1 MMKEGHKHYSEKG
14 GHKERSDFW
23 KDVRKMIE
31 RSYKYSPNQNLNFAP
46 QSLPPEEAFNIRRG
60 MLRDPRDGRR

>member
-1 MMKEGHKHYSEKG
+1 MMKEGHRHYSEKG

-23 KDVRKMIE
+23 KDVKKVVNISPEALSIE
-31 RSYKYSPNQNLNFAP
+31 TAYL
-46 QSLPPEEAFNIRRG
+46 IRRS

>member
-1 MMKEGHKHYSEKG
+1 MKKEDHRHYSEKG

-23 KDVRKMIE
+23 KDIRKMVG
-31 RSYKYSPNQNLNFAP
+31 RSYRYLPNQDINLTP
-46 QSLPPEEAFNIRRG
+46 QPLPWEDAFNIRRS

>member
-1 MMKEGHKHYSEKG
+1 MMKEGHRHYSEKG

-23 KDVRKMIE
+23 KDVKKVVNLSPEALSIE
-31 RSYKYSPNQNLNFAP
+31 KAYL
-46 QSLPPEEAFNIRRG
+46 IRRS

>member
-23 KDVRKMIE
+23 KDVKKVVNLSPEALSIE
-31 RSYKYSPNQNLNFAP
+31 KAYL
-46 QSLPPEEAFNIRRG
+46 IRRS